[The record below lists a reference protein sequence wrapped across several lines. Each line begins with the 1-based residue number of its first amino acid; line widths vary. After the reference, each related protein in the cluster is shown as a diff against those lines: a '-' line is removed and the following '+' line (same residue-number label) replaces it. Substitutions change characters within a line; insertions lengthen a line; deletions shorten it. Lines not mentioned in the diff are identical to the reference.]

1 MGFWADWRRERGGD
15 SHSSPCF
22 LTSSNHVTSCL
33 TILLPGLK
41 LLLHCLPHH
50 DSLSPQKE
58 IKWLLTPQA
67 LDTTVGKVI
76 NVRLKIL
83 KLIRNFWGEVTLLD
97 LSASWPWK
105 LDIWF
110 SLIFTQALT
119 ILVMRLPWLRHA
131 GLRTTVC
138 SLIQQITLGA
148 HCFFGLLSR
157 VCIHLFKSLH
167 EKSE

>member
-41 LLLHCLPHH
+41 LLLHCLPYY

-58 IKWLLTPQA
+58 IKWLLTPQV

-76 NVRLKIL
+76 NVCLKIL
-83 KLIRNFWGEVTLLD
+83 KLIRNFWGEVTVGSVCQLAVKTGHMVFTHLHTSSD
-97 LSASWPWK
+97 G
-105 LDIWF
+105 F
-110 SLIFTQALT
+110 SDAAALT
-119 ILVMRLPWLRHA
+119 QTCWSKNYSMFIDSTDYSWSSLFLW
-131 GLRTTVC
+131 TVVQ
-138 SLIQQITLGA
+138 SMYT
-148 HCFFGLLSR
+148 F
-157 VCIHLFKSLH
+157 V
-167 EKSE
+167 